1 MGNPSPRA
9 YYAGFL
15 IKLNGSA
22 LTDEQANSILSVEV
36 ERNLYLPATACI
48 RFIDAGPAGSAGP
61 TTLSLANDTGFAT
74 MGAAVEIQMGSDA
87 TPVSVFKGEIT
98 SFEIDAMQ
106 GDAPSF
112 VIRAYDKGH
121 RLHRGRISKTFLN
134 VTDSDVASTISTGA
148 GLTASSD
155 STTKVYDTISQNN
168 QTNWEF
174 LVERARRIG
183 YEVWVDDT
191 TLHFRKPAV
200 TGSAVAVA
208 ELGNSLE
215 SLNMR
220 LTSGSQVSAVNTQ
233 SWDPQQKQQV
243 TGSASTPA
251 QVATNSAMQGG
262 STLSSPFGSSTTLYI
277 ANHMAVS
284 QDEATTIAQAAFDEV
299 TGDSI
304 EIEGTMTGSPA
315 VLPGNMLTING
326 VGTRFNGDYYV
337 TSAVHRV
344 DRTGGYSTQFT
355 VTSRRA
361 NTLGELVGMAASAG
375 WNGNGHGS
383 NQAPV
388 IGIVTDNKDAGTTGK
403 NQGRVKVKLPYLV
416 GTGAESQGIE
426 TDWARLVVPG
436 GGATRGVY
444 YIPEVND
451 EVLVAF
457 EQGDIN
463 RPFILGGLWNGT
475 DAPPK
480 GNSDVVAQGKVN
492 QRMIQSRTGHFIT
505 LDDTDNAQKVTVQT
519 QGGHKVIMDDTSGS
533 PKITIEDSTGNSS
546 IVIDS
551 TANSITITEKVGDI
565 TLDAQQGNVVI
576 KAMQNISL
584 KSSMGGFTAEAPAGA
599 AAMKGLSTSIE
610 ASTTGEVKATAA
622 MTVSGDAS
630 LALKSTGI
638 TQVNGATIMLN

>member
-9 YYAGFL
+9 FYAGFL
-15 IKLNGSA
+15 VKLNGAA
-22 LTDEQANSILSVEV
+22 LTDAQANTILSVEV

-48 RFIDAGPAGSAGP
+48 KFIDAGPAGSAGP
-61 TTLSLANDTGFAT
+61 TLLSLANDTSFAA
-74 MGAAVEIQMGSDA
+74 MGAAVEIQMGSGT

-98 SFEIDAMQ
+98 SFEIDITEA
-106 GDAPSF
+106 GDPPLF

-134 VTDSDVASTISTGA
+134 VTDSDMASTICSSA

-155 STTKVYDTISQNN
+155 ATSKVYDTVSQNN

-191 TLHFRKPAV
+191 TVHFRKPAL
-200 TGSAVAVA
+200 TGSPVAVA
-208 ELGNSLE
+208 TLLSDLR

-220 LTSGSQVSAVNTQ
+220 LTAGSQVAKVNTQ
-233 SWDPQQKQQV
+233 SWDPQQKQQI
-243 TGSASTPA
+243 TGTASTPA
-251 QVATNSAMQGG
+251 QVATNAAMHGG
-262 STLSSPFGSSTTLYI
+262 STLSSPFGSSTTMYI
-277 ANHMAVS
+277 ANHMATS

-299 TGDSI
+299 TGDSLQ
-304 EIEGTMTGSPA
+304 IEGTMTGTPA
-315 VLPGNMLTING
+315 VMPGNMLTIAT
-326 VGTRFNGDYYV
+326 VGSRFNGDYYV

-344 DRTGGYSTQFT
+344 DLTGGYTTQFT

-361 NTLGELVGMAASAG
+361 NTLGELVGMAASAS

-388 IGIVTDNKDAGTTGK
+388 IGIVTDNKDPDK
-403 NQGRVKVKLPYLV
+403 KQGRVKVKLPYLV
-416 GTGAESQGIE
+416 GDESQGQGIQ

-436 GGATRGVY
+436 GGTTRGVY
-444 YIPEVND
+444 YLPEVND

-463 RPFILGGLWNGT
+463 RPYILGGLWNGT

-480 GNSDVVAQGKVN
+480 GNSDVLAADGKVN

-505 LDDTDNAQKVTVQT
+505 MDDTDSAQKVTVQT
-519 QGGHKVIMDDTSGS
+519 QGGHKVILDDTSGS
-533 PKITIEDSTGNSS
+533 PTITIKDSSGNNS
-546 IVIDS
+546 IVID
-551 TANSITITEKVGDI
+551 TTTNAITITADGGDI
-565 TLDAQQGNVVI
+565 TLDSKKGNVVI
-576 KAMQNISL
+576 KAMLGISM
-584 KSSMGGFTAEAPAGA
+584 KAEQGAFSAESPMGA
-599 AAMKGLSTSIE
+599 ASVKGLSTSIE

-630 LALKSTGI
+630 LALKSTGV
-638 TQVNGATIMLN
+638 TQVQGSLIQLN